1 MAHSARS
8 FSFRLLAGVGM
19 EALPWMGLAA
29 GSFLLPVSTLS
40 NVVPYPRV
48 LISLLILSGGASVIV
63 GRRRWISLY
72 LDETATSSSDRTSS
86 LSSPPYETS
95 SPLSYPTPRSAPNQS
110 QDSLTGLADRKGL
123 LRKISEAL
131 EQAPNDPENDD
142 GGPALFTVRINEY
155 RDVTESFGHQAGQ
168 NLLTAVAS
176 RTVEVCPPTATS
188 ARIAEDTF
196 AVLLPEADD
205 DQGRKVGEA
214 LLQSFDSPF
223 NIAGHQIPIEAS
235 IGLAL
240 RPSPNSVFESA
251 EEMLQ
256 TSYSAMHQVQRHGE
270 NQVNVYQNGP
280 QNDTRRLQR
289 RERLRQAIKDDELIL
304 YYQPIVHLVSDNTV
318 GAEALVRWDHP
329 ERGILSPAAFIPL
342 AEETGLVG
350 ALDRWVFNQ
359 ALEHASTWTKGTDS
373 PLDWISVNISPQ
385 SAEGNLQ
392 SWGLQK
398 LSDASLPDGGLHLEI
413 TERWALRDERLLQPL
428 RDEGVRLSIDD
439 FGTGY
444 SSLRY
449 LRSLNADVLKID
461 SEFIQDLGRDEKTT
475 AIVQFLM
482 NLSLRLDVEVIA
494 EGVETTEQENILRDL
509 GCAMAQGY
517 HFSRPVPAPTLTE
530 RTESTS
536 PPPQS
541 SQGERLHP
549 T

>member
-1 MAHSARS
+1 
-8 FSFRLLAGVGM
+8 
-19 EALPWMGLAA
+19 MGLAA
-29 GSFLLPVSTLS
+29 GSFFLPASTLS
-40 NVVPYPRV
+40 NVVPYPRA
-48 LISLLILSGGASVIV
+48 LISLLVLLGGAFVIA
-63 GRRRWISLY
+63 GRRRWTSLHP
-72 LDETATSSSDRTSS
+72 DESTTSSSNRTSS
-86 LSSPPYETS
+86 PSSPSYDTS
-95 SPLSYPTPRSAPNQS
+95 SPLSHSTPHAAPNQN
-110 QDSLTGLADRKGL
+110 QDPLTGLVDRKGL

-131 EQAPNDPENDD
+131 EQAPNEPENDD
-142 GGPALFTVRINEY
+142 AGPALFTVRINEY

-176 RTVEVCPPTATS
+176 RTVEVSPSTATT

-196 AVLLPEADD
+196 AVFLPAAED
-205 DQGRKVGEA
+205 DQGHEVGEA
-214 LLQSFDSPF
+214 LLQSLESPF

-240 RPSPNSVFESA
+240 RPSPNSVFENA

-256 TSYSAMHQVQRHGE
+256 ASYSAMHQVQRHDE
-270 NQVNVYQNGP
+270 NQFNVYQNGP
-280 QNDTRRLQR
+280 QNGTRRLQR
-289 RERLRQAIKDDELIL
+289 RERLRQAIREDELIL
-304 YYQPIVHLVSDNTV
+304 YYQPIVHLVSGNTV
-318 GAEALVRWDHP
+318 GAEALVRWNHP

-359 ALEHASTWTKGTDS
+359 ALEHASTWTKGPDS

-398 LSDASLPDGGLHLEI
+398 LSNASLPDGGLHLEI

-494 EGVETTEQENILRDL
+494 EGVETAEQESILRDL

-517 HFSRPVPAPTLTE
+517 HFSRPVPAHTLIE
-530 RTESTS
+530 RAESTS

-541 SQGERLHP
+541 SEGERLHP